1 MTDYTEGWDGLQ
13 SILIILAHPDDPEFF
28 LGATIARWTR
38 SGHRVSYCLL
48 TRGDK
53 GANDP
58 RVDPIELAQR
68 REKEERA
75 AAKVLGVQDV
85 RFLDFSDGCLMATL
99 EAREAVTRVIREV
112 RPDIL
117 VTCDPLNYFPTDNN
131 INHPDHRTAGQIVV
145 DAVFP
150 GAGSPMFF
158 SEMIQAGLPPHSVKE
173 VWLSLTAQPNT
184 VIDVTEY
191 WSTKIRAIHEHV
203 SQIPDYQKLDE
214 RLRSRRTP
222 DSTVENPRY
231 EEKFKRI
238 IFLR

>member
-1 MTDYTEGWDGLQ
+1 MTDFSEDWDGPQ

-28 LGATIARWTR
+28 LGATIARWIR

-58 RVDPIELAQR
+58 RVDPAELAQR

-75 AAKVLGVQDV
+75 AASVLGVQEV
-85 RFLDFSDGCLMATL
+85 RFLDFLDGCLTATL

-158 SEMIQAGLPPHSVKE
+158 PEMIQAGLPPHSVKE

-184 VIDVTEY
+184 VIDVTEH
-191 WSTKIRAIHEHV
+191 WSTKIRALHEHV

-214 RLRSRRTP
+214 RLRDRRTP
-222 DSTVENPRY
+222 DSTAEHPRY

-238 IFLR
+238 QFRR

>member
-1 MTDYTEGWDGLQ
+1 MTDFHEGWDTPQ

-38 SGHRVSYCLL
+38 AGHRVSYCLL

-58 RVDPIELAQR
+58 RVNPAELSQR

-75 AAKVLGVQDV
+75 SAAVLGVQDV
-85 RFLDFSDGCLMATL
+85 RFLDFSDGCLEATL
-99 EAREAVTRVIREV
+99 EAREVVTRVIREA

-117 VTCDPLNYFPTDNN
+117 VTCDPLNYFPSENN
-131 INHPDHRTAGQIVV
+131 INHPDHRAAGQIVV
-145 DAVFP
+145 DAAFP

-158 SEMIQAGLPPHSVKE
+158 PEMNQEGLSPHSVKE

-184 VIDVTEY
+184 VIDVSEH
-191 WSTKIRAIHEHV
+191 WSTKIRALHEHV

-214 RLRSRRTP
+214 RLRNRRTP
-222 DSTVENPRY
+222 DSTAEHPRY

>member
-1 MTDYTEGWDGLQ
+1 MMDFSEGWENPQ
-13 SILIILAHPDDPEFF
+13 SILVILAHPDDPEFF
-28 LGATIARWTR
+28 LGATIARWTHA
-38 SGHRVSYCLL
+38 GHRVNYCLL

-58 RVDPIELAQR
+58 RVDPKELSCR

-75 AAKVLGVQDV
+75 AAAVLGVQDV
-85 RFLDFSDGCLMATL
+85 RFLGFSDGCLMATL
-99 EAREAVTRVIREV
+99 EAREAVTRVIRDV
-112 RPDIL
+112 KPDIL
-117 VTCDPLNYFPTDNN
+117 VTCDPLNFFPSDHN

-150 GAGSPMFF
+150 GAGNPMFF
-158 SEMIQAGLPPHSVKE
+158 PELIQEGLPPHSVKE

-184 VIDVTEY
+184 IIDVTEH
-191 WSTKIRAIHEHV
+191 WSTKIRALHEHV

-214 RLRSRRTP
+214 HFRNRRTP
-222 DSTVENPRY
+222 DSTAEHPRY

-238 IFLR
+238 TFIR